1 VSDFRELVDLASERL
16 GGSVLY
22 ANDEFFAEKENLVK
36 QARPVWKDHEYT
48 DRGKWMDGWE
58 SRRRRTAGHDFALIR
73 LGTPGIVRGVVV
85 DTSYFRGN
93 FPESCSI
100 EGTSLPHHASVDDLN
115 NARWS
120 DVLPRAPLKGDSENL
135 FEIDSPYAFS
145 HLGFSIFPDGG
156 VARLRVHG
164 EVVPDWHR
172 AGGLAG
178 EVDLAA
184 IENGAQVLNCSDMFF
199 GPKHNLI
206 MPGRAHNMS
215 DGWET
220 RRRRGP
226 GNDWVIVKLAT
237 EGLARR
243 LEIDTNHFKGNYPD
257 TASLEGSS
265 DGKSW
270 RELLPRT
277 RMQPHTRH
285 FFVDELADRGPFSQ
299 VRLNVFPD
307 GGVSRLRLWGVA
319 SEAGRRQEAV
329 RRINAAPDPIAELKA
344 CCGSSKWAEAMAAAR
359 PFASWDRLTEAGDRA
374 WSSLSPDDW
383 MEAFRAHPRIGAG
396 DSSPS
401 AGLGMTRGWSAQEQA
416 GARDANRET
425 LADANRAYE
434 QKFGHIFLICATGRS
449 AQDILDNLRARMNN
463 DSKTELRVAGE
474 EQRKITAL
482 RLEKLVT

>member
-1 VSDFRELVDLASERL
+1 
-16 GGSVLY
+16 
-22 ANDEFFAEKENLVK
+22 
-36 QARPVWKDHEYT
+36 
-48 DRGKWMDGWE
+48 
-58 SRRRRTAGHDFALIR
+58 
-73 LGTPGIVRGVVV
+73 
-85 DTSYFRGN
+85 
-93 FPESCSI
+93 
-100 EGTSLPHHASVDDLN
+100 
-115 NARWS
+115 
-120 DVLPRAPLKGDSENL
+120 
-135 FEIDSPYAFS
+135 
-145 HLGFSIFPDGG
+145 
-156 VARLRVHG
+156 
-164 EVVPDWHR
+164 
-172 AGGLAG
+172 
-178 EVDLAA
+178 
-184 IENGAQVLNCSDMFF
+184 
-199 GPKHNLI
+199 
-206 MPGRAHNMS
+206 
-215 DGWET
+215 
-220 RRRRGP
+220 
-226 GNDWVIVKLAT
+226 
-237 EGLARR
+237 
-243 LEIDTNHFKGNYPD
+243 
-257 TASLEGSS
+257 
-265 DGKSW
+265 
-270 RELLPRT
+270 
-277 RMQPHTRH
+277 MQPHTRH